1 MSMASFDGVLSLMS
15 GKTVRIDTD
24 VRKSVGSRER
34 LVSTNVI
41 NNIVW

>member
-1 MSMASFDGVLSLMS
+1 
-15 GKTVRIDTD
+15 VRIDTD

-41 NNIVW
+41 NNIVWWWVYGLYPSSEE